1 MELRQRS
8 LSIPTSP
15 NAENDA
21 VSLIPPS
28 TVPSPQTVLTR
39 ALQTSANLANL
50 LPTGTIFAF
59 QLLTP
64 LATNG
69 GVCDQLDTRRSAG
82 LLVALAF
89 SCLLASFTDSLKC
102 SNGDVHYGF
111 VTRKGLWLFD
121 SPDAATL
128 PDLTKFRLRGMD
140 LVHAFLSLV
149 VFAAVALRDKNVVGC
164 FYPAPRSEVQKVL
177 DVAPVAVGFVCS
189 LLFVIFPTKRH
200 GIGYPVTRD

>member
-8 LSIPTSP
+8 SSIPTSP

-39 ALQTSANLANL
+39 ALQSSANLANL

-69 GVCDQLDTRRSAG
+69 GVCDQLATRRPAG

-89 SCLLASFTDSLKC
+89 SCFLASFTDSLKC

-128 PDLTKFRLRGMD
+128 PDLGKFRLRGMD

-164 FYPAPRSEVQKVL
+164 FYPAPRNEVQKFL
-177 DVAPVAVGFVCS
+177 DVAPMAVGFVCS